1 MVLPYLKAGG
11 TERQAGYIANY
22 LQEKG
27 HTVTVV
33 CLENLNTFEEFFR
46 VPVIHLNS
54 GSTPARLFTN
64 LFLLNKQLKKLN
76 ADLIISRAW
85 NANLLCSMASAL
97 TGIPAVLFLSGSI
110 DLSGSSFWKRTV
122 QSFMLNKA
130 AKIISVSNESKSN
143 CVRWLQIPEEKIRV
157 IHNGVDLEMAA
168 ELSAESIDL
177 PEKLS
182 QNGPVAVFA
191 GRLIPRKGLDL
202 LLDALSGVQSSGIDL
217 KLLVVGDGEDR
228 EKYEQMAQRLNLESS
243 VFFVGEKK
251 NPFPY
256 IKYGDIFVLPSRS
269 EGFPNVLLEAM
280 VLGKPVVAADCD
292 TGPREIING
301 KNGTLVPAENIEMLA
316 EALMTYLNNIELQN
330 LHAKNAFTTIQE
342 KFNLDSQLQKI
353 ESELIDTLGYK

>member
-11 TERQAGYIANY
+11 TERQASYIANY

-33 CLENLNTFEEFFR
+33 CLENQNPFEEFFR

-54 GSTPARLFTN
+54 RSASSRLFRN
-64 LFLLNKQLKKLN
+64 LFLLNKELKKMKT
-76 ADLIISRAW
+76 DLVISRAW
-85 NANLLCSMASAL
+85 NANLLCSMASAI

-110 DLSGSSFWKRTV
+110 DLSGSSFWKRSV

-130 AKIISVSNESKSN
+130 ARIISVSNESKSN

-157 IHNGVDLEMAA
+157 IHNGVDLEMAVKLA
-168 ELSAESIDL
+168 AESIEL
-177 PEKLS
+177 PKKMS
-182 QNGPVAVFA
+182 QKGPTAVFV

-202 LLDALSGVQSSGIDL
+202 LLHALSGVQSSGIDL
-217 KLLVVGDGEDR
+217 KLLVVGEGEER
-228 EKYEQMAQRLNLESS
+228 EKYEQMVHRLNLESS
-243 VFFVGEKK
+243 VSFIGEKK

-280 VLGKPVVAADCD
+280 ILGKPVVATDCV

-301 KNGTLVPAENIEMLA
+301 KNGTLVPEENPEMLA
-316 EALMTYLNNIELQN
+316 EAMMTYLNDTELQN
-330 LHAKNAFTTIQE
+330 LHAKNAFRTIRK
-342 KFNLDSQLQKI
+342 KFDLDSQLQKI
-353 ESELIDTLGYK
+353 ESQLIDTVGKK